1 MMLKR
6 RLGTAAVS
14 HVLVEWRRCASASF
28 GLSGCPNT
36 PSSHQGMRLIGPNS
50 IGDTKS
56 AEQLFSDSSRCM
68 Q

>member
-14 HVLVEWRRCASASF
+14 HVLVEWRRRALASF
-28 GLSGCPNT
+28 GLSACPNT
-36 PSSHQGMRLIGPNS
+36 PTLYQGMRLIGPDS
-50 IGDTKS
+50 IGNTKS
-56 AEQLFSDSSRCM
+56 EEQLFSDSSRCM